1 MIIKIKKTHP
11 NAIIPSYATEGDAGM
26 DLTAVG
32 FTEKGMNVT
41 YHTGLSV
48 EIPPG
53 YVGLLFPRSSIYKKD
68 QMLTNSV
75 GVIDSGYR
83 GEIMMKFTRSVEQY
97 CIGDRIGQL
106 IILPH
111 PRIKF
116 KEVDELS
123 TSERN
128 GGGFGSTGN

>member
-11 NAIIPSYATEGDAGM
+11 NAVIPAYATDGDAGM
-26 DLTAVG
+26 DLTAVA

-97 CIGDRIGQL
+97 CIGDRIGQI
-106 IILPH
+106 IILPY
-111 PRIKF
+111 PQIKF
-116 KEVDELS
+116 KEVSELS
-123 TSERN
+123 TSQRS